1 MTEEALARLESGYPG
16 ILEYIRKIEASVL
29 PVCTNCE
36 SEDTAKVNCG
46 LGGRTIS
53 LAGATTKFKLVPNR
67 NDSMGDYF
75 CNECKAF
82 FDAGGTEN
90 PSDEAE

>member
-46 LGGRTIS
+46 LVGYS
-53 LAGATTKFKLVPNR
+53 MSVAGATTKFKLVPNR
-67 NDSMGDYF
+67 TDSMGDYF

-82 FDAGGTEN
+82 FEAPPAEN
-90 PSDEAE
+90 VGDERG